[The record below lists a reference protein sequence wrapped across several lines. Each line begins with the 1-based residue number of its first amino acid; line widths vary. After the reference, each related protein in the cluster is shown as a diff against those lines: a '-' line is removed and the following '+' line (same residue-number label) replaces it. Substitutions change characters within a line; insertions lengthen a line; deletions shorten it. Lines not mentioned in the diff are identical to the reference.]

1 MGKRASS
8 ITAVRPLEITAY
20 NDTVTIKPD
29 GDGVEGDTVF
39 LIKARLTPQSAVVT
53 STHCRTTASST
64 EVPVSS

>member
-8 ITAVRPLEITAY
+8 ITAVWPLEITAY
-20 NDTVTIKPD
+20 VDTVTVKAE
-29 GDGVEGDTVF
+29 GEGVEGDTVF
-39 LIKARLTPQSAVVT
+39 LIKARLTPRSAVFT